1 MKNIDE
7 KMREATRI
15 VSALS
20 EELGHEQE
28 LALLQ
33 EVQSRNQIKRLKVQ
47 RRLFRRSREPRSKE
61 L

>member
-15 VSALS
+15 VAALS

>member
-15 VSALS
+15 VAALS

-47 RRLFRRSREPRSKE
+47 RRLFRRSQEPRSKE